1 MSEQNPTTT
10 PAAEP
15 EPMTGDKKLQLVSRF
30 HEALA
35 AVVPEG
41 HDFHSEDVGEALYLA
56 IHLRGQ
62 ACACGPDVHIEL
74 W

>member
-1 MSEQNPTTT
+1 MSDQNPTPT

-41 HDFHSEDVGEALYLA
+41 HDFHSEDVGEALFLA
-56 IHLRGQ
+56 IHLRGK
-62 ACACGPDVHIEL
+62 AGACGHHVHIEL